1 MRRTHRR
8 RYSLAP
14 ATTPALG
21 LVRVPGIPHLG
32 VVRDGRHGPVGPHVN
47 VRSVVSIEVALKVRA
62 YRRKETADITLPPP
76 VALCRRG
83 RRLDGRTEDR
93 VAA

>member
-1 MRRTHRR
+1 
-8 RYSLAP
+8 
-14 ATTPALG
+14 
-21 LVRVPGIPHLG
+21 
-32 VVRDGRHGPVGPHVN
+32 
-47 VRSVVSIEVALKVRA
+47 VSIEDALKVRA
-62 YRRKETADITLPPP
+62 YRRKETADITLPPL